1 MEFDDPYQLIASLR
15 LRAEESWN
23 VLTHRDQPAIVL
35 ACVALTEN
43 SAAHLHGYA
52 RLGLYGDN
60 GRFDLDQI
68 RAHLRWLG
76 RNVQSDAVFA
86 LIVDGHGPCRRHPC
100 RDYSPVL
107 AEISALAHYSGCG
120 LAHAWHVPSLDP
132 GSSWTSLTASNRS
145 GVITGPPTPDADTQ
159 AVFTDRSPRHGSNIV
174 SEQMLL
180 EALEFLVERVRSL
193 DSGAR
198 PRRV

>member
-1 MEFDDPYQLIASLR
+1 MEFDDPGQLIASLR
-15 LRAEESWN
+15 LRADDSWN

-35 ACVALTEN
+35 AGVVLTEN
-43 SAAHLHGYA
+43 SVAHLHGYA
-52 RLGLYGDN
+52 RLGLYDDD

-76 RNVQSDAVFA
+76 RNMQSDAVFA
-86 LIVDGHGPCRRHPC
+86 LIVDGQGPYRRHPC

-120 LAHAWHVPSLDP
+120 LAHAWHVPLLDP

-159 AVFTDRSPRHGSNIV
+159 AVFTDRSPRHGSHIV

-193 DSGAR
+193 DTAAL